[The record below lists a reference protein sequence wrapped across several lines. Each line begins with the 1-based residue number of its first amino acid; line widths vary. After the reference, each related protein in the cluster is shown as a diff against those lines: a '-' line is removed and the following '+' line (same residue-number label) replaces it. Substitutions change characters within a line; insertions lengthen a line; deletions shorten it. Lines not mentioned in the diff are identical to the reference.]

1 MEGLYQNKYRIKS
14 TRLPGWDYG
23 VNAYYFVTICAHNR
37 AHYFGD
43 VLIDDHGEAFVA
55 LSEIGGIAR
64 DELLK
69 TPEIRPYVQ
78 LDEYIIMPNHMH
90 AIFQIDKSTPNVET
104 PRRGVST
111 LRVCEQRDKYELSN
125 KPKSTHNAPDI
136 VVAETIYN
144 ATNETNETPR
154 RGVST
159 GTVDAKPRKP
169 MHRAEWKPGVLGSII
184 NQFKG
189 AVKRQCNEFGYDFQW
204 QPRYH
209 DSIVK
214 NELILNKIREYIKNN
229 PKMWHRDRNN
239 RQGIFM

>member
-1 MEGLYQNKYRIKS
+1 
-14 TRLPGWDYG
+14 
-23 VNAYYFVTICAHNR
+23 
-37 AHYFGD
+37 
-43 VLIDDHGEAFVA
+43 
-55 LSEIGGIAR
+55 
-64 DELLK
+64 
-69 TPEIRPYVQ
+69 
-78 LDEYIIMPNHMH
+78 MH
-90 AIFQIDKSTPNVET
+90 VIFQIDKSTRNVQTPPVET

-111 LRVCEQRDKYELSN
+111 G
-125 KPKSTHNAPDI
+125 
-136 VVAETIYN
+136 
-144 ATNETNETPR
+144 
-154 RGVST
+154 GVST

>member
-23 VNAYYFVTICAHNR
+23 ANAYYFVTICAHNR

-43 VLIDDHGEAFVA
+43 ALIDDHSEASVA

-69 TPEIRPYVQ
+69 APEIRPYVQ
-78 LDEYIIMPNHMH
+78 LDEYIIMPNHVH
-90 AIFQIDKSTPNVET
+90 VIFQINKSTRPVET
-104 PRRGVST
+104 PRRGI
-111 LRVCEQRDKYELSN
+111 CEQRDKYELSN
-125 KPKSTHNAPDI
+125 KPKSTHNASDI
-136 VVAETIYN
+136 VVVETIYN
-144 ATNETNETPR
+144 ATNETPR

-169 MHRAEWKPGVLGSII
+169 MHRAEWKPGVLGSVI

-189 AVKRQCNEFGYDFQW
+189 AVTKQCSDFGYDFRW
-204 QPRYH
+204 QPRFYDH
-209 DSIVK
+209 VICFERSLDR
-214 NELILNKIREYIKNN
+214 IRQYIRNN
-229 PKMWHRDRNN
+229 PVMWHRDRDN
-239 RQGIFM
+239 RSGIAM